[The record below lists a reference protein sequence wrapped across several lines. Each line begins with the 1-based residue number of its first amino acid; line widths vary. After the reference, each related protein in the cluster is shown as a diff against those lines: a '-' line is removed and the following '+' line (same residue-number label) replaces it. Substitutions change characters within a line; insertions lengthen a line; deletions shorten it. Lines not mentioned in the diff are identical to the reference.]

1 MHGKQHRSPAGDV
14 VGDEAAEALP
24 EALIAAAEP
33 LVDEEQVGVE
43 AGVDREAEPAPHPG
57 AVGADRGVELLVKV
71 GEGRNRLRLGHG
83 VGDRHA
89 VQGQLHADVLP
100 AGLLRAEN
108 SPLIDAADFVG
119 MQRDRAG
126 GGEDDPRH
134 EVHQRALAGAVVTD
148 DADHLTGIDPQVDV
162 LERPK
167 LSVAE
172 PLPGRQPA
180 ELAKRVGGGVA
191 ETGLGPERV
200 ALRNL
205 LHVEEG
211 SCHGATPASVR
222 RRAGGRSGRET
233 SPP

>member
-1 MHGKQHRSPAGDV
+1 MHGKQHRSAAGDI

-24 EALIAAAEP
+24 ESLIAAAEP
-33 LVDEEQVGVE
+33 LVDEEQIGVE
-43 AGVDREAEPAPHPG
+43 AGVDREAESAPHPG
-57 AVGADRGVELLVKV
+57 AVGADGGVELLVKV
-71 GEGRNRLRLGHG
+71 GEGRDRYCLGHG
-83 VGDRHA
+83 VGNRHA
-89 VQGQLHADVLP
+89 IQGQLHADVLP

-119 MQRDRAG
+119 RQADRAG

-134 EVHQRALAGAVVTD
+134 EVHQRALASAVVTD
-148 DADHLTGIDPQVDV
+148 DADHLAGIDPQVDV
-162 LERPK
+162 LQRPK

-172 PLPGRQPA
+172 PLPGGQPA
-180 ELAKRVGGGVA
+180 QLAKRVGGGVA

-211 SCHGATPASVR
+211 SCHGATPTSVR

-233 SPP
+233 SPA